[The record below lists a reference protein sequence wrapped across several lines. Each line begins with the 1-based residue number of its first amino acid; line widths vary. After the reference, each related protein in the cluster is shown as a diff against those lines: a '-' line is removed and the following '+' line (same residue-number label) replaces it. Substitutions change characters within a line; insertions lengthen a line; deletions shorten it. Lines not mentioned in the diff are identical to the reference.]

1 MKYDTEA
8 LQFMNFFE
16 TVTHAKLKDCFEWN
30 KFHVFVVEQGEVGKA
45 VGKNGQTVNLLQNK
59 LKKRVK
65 IVEYSPELKTFINNV
80 VSPLKLRDIKEE
92 NSIVSLV
99 PQDTQTRSILI
110 GRNASSLR
118 ELENIIKRFFKINEV
133 KVLKTWETNR
143 EA

>member
-1 MKYDTEA
+1 
-8 LQFMNFFE
+8 
-16 TVTHAKLKDCFEWN
+16 
-30 KFHVFVVEQGEVGKA
+30 VEQGEVGKA

-99 PQDTQTRSILI
+99 PQDTQTRAILI

-133 KVLKTWETNR
+133 KVLKTWETNQ